1 MRRWQFPA
9 WIFHPKEFFVAKES
23 TVPPASAE
31 GIFLTAKNPVGLK
44 RSIEVFRSA
53 DGQERTVRKI
63 WGPEEKRADQVNS
76 SFPLRTGQ
84 DPVYIGSSGPGD
96 PPRETAEEVKH
107 FMEESAACYQEKKKA
122 NVTVRRMEIDDIA
135 TVFHLGEKLFTA
147 SEVPNLFRTWDEYEV
162 INYFQNDSEFCL
174 VAQTC
179 DEAEIIIGFLLGTT
193 VTKSRSAWKY
203 GYLVWLGVDPVFHE
217 MGVGAKLFKRFR
229 DLMVADG
236 ARMLLV
242 DSQADNEVA
251 LHFFSKM
258 GFRASSGTHL
268 PCLKPGFAQAE
279 TKLPPEK
286 R

>member
-1 MRRWQFPA
+1 MSIRNFRDETLEVSGLDFLPEKICRRKRMRCAAR
-9 WIFHPKEFFVAKES
+9 KCGKDFFDDEY
-23 TVPPASAE
+23 
-31 GIFLTAKNPVGLK
+31 PVGLN
-44 RSIEVFRSA
+44 RTIQVIWSA
-53 DGQERTVRKI
+53 DGQERTIRKI
-63 WGPEEKRADQVNS
+63 WGPEEKRADQVHS
-76 SFPLRTGQ
+76 SFPLRAGQ
-84 DPVYIGSSGPGD
+84 DPIYIGSSGPGD
-96 PPRETAEEVKH
+96 PPRKTAEEVKH
-107 FMEESAACYQEKKKA
+107 FMEESATCHQEKKKV

-179 DEAEIIIGFLLGTT
+179 DEVETIIGFLLGTT

-242 DSQADNEVA
+242 DSEADNEVA

-258 GFRASSGTHL
+258 GFGHPQEHIYLALNLDS
-268 PCLKPGFAQAE
+268 
-279 TKLPPEK
+279 
-286 R
+286 